1 MAPHPEPLGG
11 VLFEKVLQP
20 YVVNKLGRTVYDDMR
35 RMESIVTASDLV
47 WTIARPS
54 GLCTAT
60 DVSDYL
66 VAADHVGHRFTTRID
81 LADCLLPR
89 SRRGPPPVQR
99 DRRRDAERPPID
111 AVADL
116 AGRDPQAVMTQP
128 PPVDSAIDD
137 LWRAHHA
144 RMLQLTL
151 RMLSDL
157 GDAEDVVQ
165 EAFARLTRVDP
176 TTLDDPEGWLVVVTG
191 RLCLDRLRTR
201 RRHPAEPLP
210 GSSWPPGRAELPD
223 VASTD
228 PADHV
233 GLVDSVIL
241 SMHVVLERLS
251 PAERTSFVLHDVF
264 HLRFEEI
271 SAIVGRSPAA
281 CRQLASQARRSVRDA
296 ANGRRFA
303 VEDDVQRRVAE
314 RFFAA
319 CAGGDLAALLE
330 LLDPAVGGTGD
341 VTGEPV
347 VGADVVGPGILR
359 YFGPRPDRACS
370 TSQSA
375 SASASSPCATTRCWP
390 SSC

>member
-1 MAPHPEPLGG
+1 MPATTSSRAPGVPTDFPVDGERLVVAGGDVHDAAAVAAAIDGSDAVISTLGVPFGKQPVTVYSDGVSNIVTAMHAAGVKRLVAVTSSVMAPHPEPLGG

-47 WTIARPS
+47 WTIVRPS

-66 VAADHVGHRFTTRID
+66 VAPDHVGHRFTTRID
-81 LADCLLPR
+81 LADCLLHEAVEDRHPCT
-89 SRRGPPPVQR
+89 R

-111 AVADL
+111 AVVDL

-128 PPVDSAIDD
+128 PPIDTAIETCGGPTTQ
-137 LWRAHHA
+137 
-144 RMLQLTL
+144 RMLQLAL

-165 EAFARLTRVDP
+165 EAFARLARIDP
-176 TTLDDPEGWLVVVTG
+176 ATLDDPEGWLVVVTG

-210 GSSWPPGRAELPD
+210 GLRRWPRSRAELPD

-233 GLVDSVIL
+233 AS
-241 SMHVVLERLS
+241 
-251 PAERTSFVLHDVF
+251 
-264 HLRFEEI
+264 
-271 SAIVGRSPAA
+271 GRQRDA
-281 CRQLASQARRSVRDA
+281 CRCTSCW
-296 ANGRRFA
+296 NG
-303 VEDDVQRRVAE
+303 
-314 RFFAA
+314 
-319 CAGGDLAALLE
+319 
-330 LLDPAVGGTGD
+330 
-341 VTGEPV
+341 
-347 VGADVVGPGILR
+347 
-359 YFGPRPDRACS
+359 
-370 TSQSA
+370 
-375 SASASSPCATTRCWP
+375 
-390 SSC
+390 